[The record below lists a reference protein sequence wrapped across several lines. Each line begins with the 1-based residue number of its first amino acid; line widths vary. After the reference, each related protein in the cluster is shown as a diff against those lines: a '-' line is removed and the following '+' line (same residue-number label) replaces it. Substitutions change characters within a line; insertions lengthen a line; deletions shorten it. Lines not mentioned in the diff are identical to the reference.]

1 MNTLLDLRDLS
12 LIASA
17 VILGTIGAYLL
28 LPHRL
33 GRLRTSRLYAVGA
46 VLTALAL
53 LPLLRYLVPPGPP
66 GFQVSDIFF
75 YAFSFFALAG
85 AVLMI
90 TARDPIHS
98 ALWFAVVVLSSSGL
112 FLLAGAQF
120 LAAGTVIVY
129 AGAIIVTFLF
139 VIMLAQSQGQAV
151 YDRMARRPLAAA
163 LTSFL
168 LFGGLLFALLSTRA
182 SEAQRPGAD
191 PIDVRLRRGSEILAN
206 QAVRAGVGR
215 AVSET
220 AVLPPVGPDGSSPHV
235 AGLGGTLFTDHL
247 VTIEV
252 IGVLLFVALIGAV
265 AIATPKTPPRRDS
278 GPPPIGRG

>member
-1 MNTLLDLRDLS
+1 MNTLLETRDLA

-17 VILGTIGAYLL
+17 IVLGTIGAYLL
-28 LPHRL
+28 LPHRH
-33 GRLRTSRLYAVGA
+33 GALRTARLYAVGA
-46 VLTALAL
+46 VLTAIAL
-53 LPLLRYLVPPGPP
+53 LPIFRYLVPPGPA
-66 GFQVSDIFF
+66 GLQVADLFF
-75 YAFSFFALAG
+75 YTFSFFALGG

-90 TARDPIHS
+90 TARDPIHC
-98 ALWFAVVVLSSSGL
+98 ALWFSVVVLSSSGL

-168 LFGGLLFALLSTRA
+168 LFGGLLFAVLSTRA
-182 SEAQRPGAD
+182 TEARRPGAD
-191 PIDVRLRRGSEILAN
+191 PVEIRLRRNSDLLAN
-206 QAVRAGVGR
+206 ETIRNGIGR
-215 AVSET
+215 SVSET
-220 AVLPPVGPDGSSPHV
+220 AILPPVGPDGASPHV

-252 IGVLLFVALIGAV
+252 IAVILFVALIGAV
-265 AIATPKTPPRRDS
+265 GIAAPRNLSPTEGKPPSSKTN
-278 GPPPIGRG
+278 